1 VGLPAQL
8 RANLFERRLIW
19 QGLRCPPTLP
29 PEETSMFARA
39 PYLWLIAAVLALM
52 LAVPWAASAGTE
64 SSARSLARDATP
76 GAIDSDGDGL
86 VDAEDCAPNDARRPD
101 REDGVDTNCDGVVN
115 EDDGPATDEPT
126 AGPDTFDGTD
136 DADVWAGAGGN
147 DHADGVGGNDTLRGD
162 AGNDSLFGG
171 AGLDRLFGGS
181 GNDTLDGGPGV
192 DVLNGDAGNDVMHGG
207 VGNDT
212 ISCSTGRVDKAYG
225 DAGNDKL
232 TCRDRVGGDVIDGGP
247 GTDTC
252 IGDRKDIF
260 RRCERV
266 VRK

>member
-1 VGLPAQL
+1 MH
-8 RANLFERRLIW
+8 RSR
-19 QGLRCPPTLP
+19 
-29 PEETSMFARA
+29 TSRARA
-39 PYLWLIAAVLALM
+39 TYGWVAISCLAM
-52 LAVPWAASAGTE
+52 LAVPVGASALATGGE
-64 SSARSLARDATP
+64 ARVASHARDAGQP
-76 GAIDSDGDGL
+76 MDSDGDGRADS
-86 VDAEDCAPNDARRPD
+86 VDCAPNDASRPD
-101 REDGVDTNCDGVVN
+101 KSTTGVDTNCDGVVN
-115 EDDGPATDEPT
+115 EDDDPATDEPT

-181 GNDTLDGGPGV
+181 GNDALDGGPGV